1 MKILFFTHY
10 FPPEGN
16 APASRTYEHCVRW
29 VRAGHDVTVITCVP
43 NVPDGVPYE
52 GYKNTLRS
60 QTEVIDGINVVR
72 VWTYLAANS
81 GFVKRILNYLSY
93 MVSATWEGLFV
104 KRPDVVIATSPQFFC
119 GWVGVLV
126 QFFRHLPFVLEI
138 RDIWP
143 ESIAAVGAIR
153 AGFVIRMLQWL
164 EKKMYRS
171 ADHIVAVGHGY
182 KDNVASKV
190 GMQDRITVIYNGVDG
205 DQFLPQ
211 PVDQEFRQRFGM
223 QNRFLCSYVGTIGL
237 AHGLETV
244 LNTAEM
250 LKDAGRDDIGFLLVG
265 DGARREW
272 LENDAKQ
279 RGLSDLVKFAGRL
292 PKSEMPKAISSSDA
306 LLVHLRQCDLFSTV
320 IPSKIFETMAM
331 ERPIIMGVQGESADI
346 VKQAEAGIEMEPGNS
361 DDLLECLNRLSNDTE
376 FCRSLTANGRRF
388 VLEQFSR
395 DAFANDYLRILNAL
409 ISSTGK
415 TLPDT
420 SPGELNEQDDLIPM
434 DISPAAAA
442 DRHV

>member
-1 MKILFFTHY
+1 M
-10 FPPEGN
+10 
-16 APASRTYEHCVRW
+16 RW
-29 VRAGHDVTVITCVP
+29 VKAGHDVTVITCVP

-52 GYKNTLRS
+52 GYMNTLRS
-60 QTEVIDGINVVR
+60 QTEVVDGINVVR

-93 MVSATWEGLFV
+93 MMSATWAGLFV

-119 GWVGVLV
+119 GWAGVLV
-126 QFFRHLPFVLEI
+126 QFFRRLPFVLEI

-153 AGFVIRMLQWL
+153 AGFVIRILQWL

-182 KDNVASKV
+182 QDNVASKV
-190 GMQDRITVIYNGVDG
+190 DMQDRISVIYNGVDG
-205 DQFLPQ
+205 NQFLPQ
-211 PVDQEFRQRFGM
+211 PADTQFRQRFGM

-250 LKDAGRDDIGFLLVG
+250 LKNAGRDDIGFLLVG

-331 ERPIIMGVQGESADI
+331 ERPIIMGVRGEPADI
-346 VKQAEAGIEMEPGNS
+346 VRQAKAGIEMEPGNS
-361 DDLLECLNRLSNDTE
+361 DDLLQCLDRLARDSE
-376 FCRSLTANGRRF
+376 FRNSLTANGRRF

-395 DAFANDYLRILNAL
+395 DTFANDYLRILDNLTCA
-409 ISSTGK
+409 SGK
-415 TLPDT
+415 PLTNVKSDEPD
-420 SPGELNEQDDLIPM
+420 ENKDLIAM
-434 DISPAAAA
+434 DVSPAPAG
-442 DRHV
+442 DSHVQS